1 MKYLNIA
8 VRNLNR
14 QKKRTLLIGG
24 AIAFGIL
31 VITLS
36 NTFVAGMVVNV
47 KEAIAELRGGHI
59 FISEKKRRDDGEIIE
74 AFVDEETVVSV
85 LNTMG
90 FGEDDLLRRSELFGN
105 MIFSGTRT
113 FQAVSGV
120 DWASE
125 TVLKNR
131 IGFESGSL
139 EDVLA
144 DPNAIL
150 IPHDVAENLS
160 VQVGDEITVQTETVT
175 GQDNVGTFTV
185 RGIMVSSGILSGLFN
200 YAHRE
205 RVNELINI
213 SADTYQTIHVRL
225 PSLDVTPWVSG
236 ELYRALEEQGRLAPE
251 LRENSLF
258 GVGNGQRV
266 RNDTPTAEKEKAE
279 WEKGLYRL
287 DDVISDTAAFDQIL
301 SVINISSVVF
311 LLILIFI
318 IMVGVANTFRMIM
331 LERVREI
338 GTMRAI
344 GVQRGAI
351 GRIFLWEAFGIGT
364 IGYLLGIL
372 LAVIASFFLRLINV
386 PVENTFNLFT
396 LNGRFTFPFAF
407 SSLVVNY
414 VLVTVFTVIAA
425 SSPARKASKSSPA
438 EALRN

>member
-14 QKKRTLLIGG
+14 QKKRSLLLGG

-36 NTFVAGMVVNV
+36 NTFVAGMVVNA
-47 KEAIAELRGGHI
+47 KEGIAELRGGHI
-59 FISEKKRRDDGEIIE
+59 FISEQKLRDDGELIE
-74 AFVDEETVVSV
+74 AFVDEETVLDV
-85 LNTMG
+85 LNTIG
-90 FGEDDLLRRSELFGN
+90 FGEDNLLRRSQLFGTI
-105 MIFSGTRT
+105 IFSGTKV
-113 FQAVSGV
+113 FQAVTGV

-125 TVLKNR
+125 TILKNR

-139 EDVLA
+139 EDALA
-144 DPNAIL
+144 DPSAIL
-150 IPHDVAENLS
+150 LPSEVAEDLS
-160 VQVGDEITVQTETVT
+160 VQVGDEITIQTETVT
-175 GQDNVGTFTV
+175 GQSNVGTFTV
-185 RGIMVSSGILSGLFN
+185 RGIMVSTGIFSSFSS

-205 RVNELINI
+205 QINELINI
-213 SADTYQTIHVRL
+213 PADTYQTIHVRL
-225 PSLDVTPWVSG
+225 PSLDVTPLVAG
-236 ELYRALEEQGRLAPE
+236 ELHRALEEKDRLAPE
-251 LRENSLF
+251 LRENSIF
-258 GVGNGQRV
+258 GIGGGQEV
-266 RNDTPTAEKEKAE
+266 RNDTPSEEDEEAE
-279 WEKGLYRL
+279 WEKGLYEL
-287 DDVISDTAAFDQIL
+287 DDVISNTEFLDQIL
-301 SVINISSVVF
+301 STINTASVIF

-372 LAVIASFFLRLINV
+372 FAVIGSLFLKLINI
-386 PVENTFNLFT
+386 PVDNAFNLFT

-407 SSLVVNY
+407 SDLVVNY